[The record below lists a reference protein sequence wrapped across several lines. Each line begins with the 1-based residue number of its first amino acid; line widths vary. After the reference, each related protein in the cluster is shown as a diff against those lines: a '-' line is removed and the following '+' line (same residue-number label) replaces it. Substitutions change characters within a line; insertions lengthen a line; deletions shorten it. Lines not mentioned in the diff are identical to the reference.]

1 MKVVIVG
8 SGNVATHLGMAL
20 KNAGCVI
27 LQVLSRQLHNAECLA
42 AMLEADAGNDLSKI
56 NREADLYL
64 LSISDTS
71 IAEVADALPLL
82 QGVVAHTAGSIDME
96 VLERFPL
103 HGVLYPFQ
111 TFTKEKEVDFK
122 TVPVLFEGNRSAS
135 RKLLNDVALSIST
148 RVQKA
153 SGTRRK
159 ALHMAAVFACNFV
172 NHLYTLADDLLEKEG
187 LDFSLLEPLIR
198 ETTQKALTM
207 KPADAQTGPARR
219 GDRLV
224 SRAHLEALEAH
235 PAQHDAYALL
245 SESIFRYFRR
255 KDELYDQF

>member
-1 MKVVIVG
+1 MKVVIIG

-20 KNAGCVI
+20 KNTGCII
-27 LQVLSRQLHNAECLA
+27 LEVFSRQMHNAECLA
-42 AMLEADAGNDLSKI
+42 AMLEARAGTDLSKI

-64 LSISDTS
+64 LSVSDASIS
-71 IAEVADALPLL
+71 AVAAALPPLK
-82 QGVVAHTAGSIDME
+82 GVVAHTAGSIGME
-96 VLERFPL
+96 ELERFPL

-122 TVPVLFEGNRSAS
+122 TVPVLYEGNRSAS
-135 RKLLNDVALSIST
+135 RKMLNEVALSISGK
-148 RVQKA
+148 VQKA
-153 SGTRRK
+153 SGARRK
-159 ALHMAAVFACNFV
+159 ALHVAAVFACNFV
-172 NHLYTLADDLLEKEG
+172 NHLYTLANDLMEKEG

-224 SRAHLEALEAH
+224 SQAHLETLEAY
-235 PAQHDAYALL
+235 PAQHDVYALL
-245 SESIFRYFRR
+245 SESIFRYFRT
-255 KDELYDQF
+255 KDELYDQL